1 MQGHPSQLL
10 ADPLPLI
17 IKTFEKLTFYQV
29 GSTPLTK
36 SIIYNVKI
44 DKSQLKLDPFRPCQ

>member
-17 IKTFEKLTFYQV
+17 IKTFEKLTFIRMDLLLWQ
-29 GSTPLTK
+29 
-36 SIIYNVKI
+36 
-44 DKSQLKLDPFRPCQ
+44 SQSYMNNDGK